1 MMNKQIFCEEN
12 QKNNNAENFKSD
24 NIIPESLKNKSI
36 KDLEEILSKI
46 KYPEET
52 NQHLNPNLGT
62 KVENNYEDLEND
74 KKYECFELFISL
86 ELPIDTNI
94 NNQMT
99 YSFDKVKEI
108 MPEMPDYCR
117 MEYNNFCKSI
127 YDAIK
132 NKFTNESKIYTLKF
146 NFEEESDVNTDSNT
160 DKNNKEFVDNDKM
173 KNESYDDEL
182 EQYYLK
188 SRKDCVEY
196 GLKSLDED
204 LIVCT
209 KYE

>member
-1 MMNKQIFCEEN
+1 MMSQQIFCEEN
-12 QKNNNAENFKSD
+12 QKNSNAENFKSD

-36 KDLEEILSKI
+36 KDLEEILSQI
-46 KYPEET
+46 QYPEET
-52 NQHLNPNLGT
+52 NQHLNPNVGSA
-62 KVENNYEDLEND
+62 VENNYENLEYD

-94 NNQMT
+94 NNRMSF
-99 YSFDKVKEI
+99 SFDELKKI
-108 MPEMPDYCR
+108 IPDMPDYCR
-117 MEYNNFCKSI
+117 KEYNDFYKSI

-146 NFEEESDVNTDSNT
+146 NFEGESDAVTDSNT
-160 DKNNKEFVDNDKM
+160 DKKNKEFVDNDKM
-173 KNESYDDEL
+173 KNEIYDDEL